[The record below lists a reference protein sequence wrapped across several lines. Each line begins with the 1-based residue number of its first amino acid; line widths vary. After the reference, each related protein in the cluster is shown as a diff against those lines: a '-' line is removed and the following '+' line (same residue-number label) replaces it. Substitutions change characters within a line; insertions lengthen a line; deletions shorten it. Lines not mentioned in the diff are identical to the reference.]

1 MAWKYSMGLNDGLQ
15 FLAEHFKAQG
25 YAAHDVLHE
34 RLLSSDFNERLLGLL
49 VGDSDTGAS
58 LPCEKQT
65 LLPLSPLDVVRRKTA
80 YLAYRIMAPWQD
92 CCRSHAEMI
101 AIFWTQFRHLL
112 LFIFPSSE
120 NFARCPCWYRPTPA
134 RLLHHHPG
142 CLDFIMWPRL
152 RERLSMTWKEHE
164 METLIRNLILGFKV
178 RTAGFKPDQP
188 LIRVKPNNNDLELTN
203 EFEQALTDVSNFS
216 MQANFIAQYPDLAP
230 YIRADIR
237 SFAPTLPP
245 SVSLPRPTPS
255 QPVGTQ
261 PWYLIHYGLS
271 LGSSPSR
278 QCSILQIPYIHHPTS
293 ILQRVTER
301 SRRCNTGNAETLDL
315 SGLQSGDYFD
325 PNLPRSLPIFNPP
338 VVDDPRDPCTA
349 GSLDLDSWDML
360 GGGDI
365 LQIPPSQ

>member
-1 MAWKYSMGLNDGLQ
+1 
-15 FLAEHFKAQG
+15 
-25 YAAHDVLHE
+25 
-34 RLLSSDFNERLLGLL
+34 
-49 VGDSDTGAS
+49 
-58 LPCEKQT
+58 
-65 LLPLSPLDVVRRKTA
+65 
-80 YLAYRIMAPWQD
+80 
-92 CCRSHAEMI
+92 
-101 AIFWTQFRHLL
+101 
-112 LFIFPSSE
+112 
-120 NFARCPCWYRPTPA
+120 
-134 RLLHHHPG
+134 
-142 CLDFIMWPRL
+142 
-152 RERLSMTWKEHE
+152 MTWKEHD

-188 LIRVKPNNNDLELTN
+188 LIRVKPNSNDLELTN

-216 MQANFIAQYPDLAP
+216 MQANFIARYPDLAP

-261 PWYLIHYGLS
+261 ALEPDTLWPQLRLFSRSTMQHPPNPPY
-271 LGSSPSR
+271 SSPY
-278 QCSILQIPYIHHPTS
+278 LYPTEGYRKEQTMVCPDS
-293 ILQRVTER
+293 TVPIMGGNRDNQPFFTHSFLD
-301 SRRCNTGNAETLDL
+301 SFSNTGNAETLDL

-338 VVDDPRDPCTA
+338 VVDNPRDPCTA
-349 GSLDLDSWDML
+349 GSLDLDSWDMF

>member
-1 MAWKYSMGLNDGLQ
+1 
-15 FLAEHFKAQG
+15 
-25 YAAHDVLHE
+25 
-34 RLLSSDFNERLLGLL
+34 
-49 VGDSDTGAS
+49 
-58 LPCEKQT
+58 
-65 LLPLSPLDVVRRKTA
+65 
-80 YLAYRIMAPWQD
+80 
-92 CCRSHAEMI
+92 
-101 AIFWTQFRHLL
+101 
-112 LFIFPSSE
+112 
-120 NFARCPCWYRPTPA
+120 
-134 RLLHHHPG
+134 
-142 CLDFIMWPRL
+142 
-152 RERLSMTWKEHE
+152 MTWKEHE

-301 SRRCNTGNAETLDL
+301 SRRWYVRVQRYPSWVEIGTTNRSSLTHPWILSVIPEMQRLLTFLVSNLGIISILISPDHCLFLIHLSLTTPETHVLQDL
-315 SGLQSGDYFD
+315 LISIAGICSAVGISYKY
-325 PNLPRSLPIFNPP
+325 PPRS
-338 VVDDPRDPCTA
+338 
-349 GSLDLDSWDML
+349 SLVALAQWLLLATTNICLLEQS
-360 GGGDI
+360 I
-365 LQIPPSQ
+365 YI